1 MVTGEQAF
9 RQQNEGHELRSHTAK
24 VGKDSSWEHTG
35 IKERASA
42 LRLAGSQALN
52 GGRSKKKCEK
62 KQLSL
67 RRNDKTCWDKTLEEA
82 QAGFTDEKRTG
93 GRHRRRDTARVQSQ
107 KQSGKPDSTEQGRG

>member
-1 MVTGEQAF
+1 MVSGEEAF
-9 RQQNEGHELRSHTAK
+9 RLQNEGHELRSHTAK
-24 VGKDSSWEHTG
+24 VGKDTSWEHTG

-52 GGRSKKKCEK
+52 GARSQKKLEK

-82 QAGFTDEKRTG
+82 QAGFTD
-93 GRHRRRDTARVQSQ
+93 
-107 KQSGKPDSTEQGRG
+107 